1 MNPRAHRGGQDKSCR
16 LTSALLVGPARSVSS
31 GAPSDIKARSTAS
44 KGIGLG
50 PFLPSSSATSN
61 SLMSYSHRCK
71 ILVFYSRESLCLR
84 HSLRVFEKT
93 SLGNNHKPLLIFIS
107 SVEIGSMNTSHVLI
121 NFA

>member
-1 MNPRAHRGGQDKSCR
+1 MNSRAHRGGQDKSCR
-16 LTSALLVGPARSVSS
+16 LTSALLVGAARSVSS

-61 SLMSYSHRCK
+61 SFTPYSHRCK
-71 ILVFYSRESLCLR
+71 ILVFYSREYLCLR
-84 HSLRVFEKT
+84 RPLRVSEKT
-93 SLGNNHKPLLIFIS
+93 SLGNNHKPLPIS